1 MSAPSLLMPGWRRRT
16 ASLRLPWLSWT
27 IAFGAAL
34 SAALVGIEIWQMSHV
49 REATLRNASTVTASL
64 AQSLALQID
73 NTFKTAD
80 TVVASIGQRVEA
92 EGTDAAAQERLYGL
106 MTSLAKALPAIHEM
120 GITDRDGNAIVKSL
134 MRSPVGLNYRER
146 DYFQH
151 LASHPGRQLFIGR
164 PVHSKIDNSLN
175 VTLSRRIEGPAGR
188 FDGIVVS
195 SVSMEFFRRMF
206 ESVDAKGFIAL
217 LGPDGT
223 VLARNRG
230 GYGDGERVAIAAADG
245 ALEYAGADGTRR
257 VGAARTLAHYPLTVI
272 VAQNTSDILAD
283 WRVQVRNHAAVV
295 IAVLVTLAFLGWRL
309 EVATR
314 STRMQALHD
323 TLTGLANRRCLNDA
337 IESEFRRAARK
348 GESLSFV
355 MADIDLFKNFND
367 TYGHQAGD
375 DCLRT
380 VASAIEGV
388 LGRAGDMAAR
398 YGGEEIAVLIPDTD
412 AAGATRI
419 AERMQAAVS
428 ALAIPHHN
436 SPYGI
441 VTISAGVASCVP
453 NPVSSWKPLVR
464 AADEALYV
472 AKAAGRN
479 TFRIS
484 GG

>member
-1 MSAPSLLMPGWRRRT
+1 
-16 ASLRLPWLSWT
+16 
-27 IAFGAAL
+27 
-34 SAALVGIEIWQMSHV
+34 
-49 REATLRNASTVTASL
+49 
-64 AQSLALQID
+64 
-73 NTFKTAD
+73 
-80 TVVASIGQRVEA
+80 
-92 EGTDAAAQERLYGL
+92 
-106 MTSLAKALPAIHEM
+106 
-120 GITDRDGNAIVKSL
+120 
-134 MRSPVGLNYRER
+134 
-146 DYFQH
+146 
-151 LASHPGRQLFIGR
+151 
-164 PVHSKIDNSLN
+164 
-175 VTLSRRIEGPAGR
+175 
-188 FDGIVVS
+188 
-195 SVSMEFFRRMF
+195 
-206 ESVDAKGFIAL
+206 
-217 LGPDGT
+217 
-223 VLARNRG
+223 
-230 GYGDGERVAIAAADG
+230 
-245 ALEYAGADGTRR
+245 
-257 VGAARTLAHYPLTVI
+257 
-272 VAQNTSDILAD
+272 
-283 WRVQVRNHAAVV
+283 VRNHAAVV

-309 EVATR
+309 ETATR

-337 IESEFRRAARK
+337 IEGEFRRAARK

-375 DCLRT
+375 DCLRA

-412 AAGATRI
+412 VAGATRI